1 MPDSSDEQIW
11 RHLAEYGDMP
21 TASLFS
27 RAFYQ
32 LMAEYATHS
41 ANTEASRE
49 LLAKF
54 LNREVRYHRQ
64 VGRFTD
70 AEAVPLEDLQSVAG
84 KRIIALH
91 DLIEQAKAALS
102 QTAAGEITR
111 QLLLAE
117 CYYHIEEPDKA
128 VAHLEMALKDGA
140 DDPLIYFVLGYNRYR
155 LAVQSFATITATA
168 ERPHYDVSFQRAC
181 LQAVAAFEDALT
193 GEDSDRQVY
202 QWIGHVLETA
212 GFDEAASH
220 AFEKAEGFLPVESDS
235 ADLGF
240 PVPEANDHPSSR
252 RELSSA
258 APITDAEIERVRE
271 LLKRPHQISELWP
284 EDEAGAD
291 STENL

>member
-11 RHLAEYGDMP
+11 LHLEEYGDMP

-32 LMAEYATHS
+32 LMAEYAIHS
-41 ANTEASRE
+41 ADTEASRE

-54 LNREVRYHRQ
+54 LNREVRYHRR
-64 VGRFTD
+64 VARFTD

-91 DLIEQAKAALS
+91 DLIEQAKVALS

-128 VAHLEMALKDGA
+128 VAHLEIALKDGA
-140 DDPLIYFVLGYNRYR
+140 DDSLIHFALGYNRYR
-155 LAVQSFATITATA
+155 LAVHSLDVITTST
-168 ERPHYDVSFQRAC
+168 ERPHCDVSFPTAC
-181 LQAVAAFEDALT
+181 LQAVSAFEDALT
-193 GEDSDRQVY
+193 GEGSDRQVY

-235 ADLGF
+235 PDLGF
-240 PVPEANDHPSSR
+240 PVPEGNDYPSSR
-252 RELSSA
+252 RELSGPT
-258 APITDAEIERVRE
+258 PITDAEVERVRE
-271 LLKRPHQISELWP
+271 LLKRPHEASELWP
-284 EDEAGAD
+284 EDEDDAQR
-291 STENL
+291 